1 MNYFESSRGPYALFE
16 RRDAREAPCH
26 CWEIAVTDST
36 SGIKVGHRAEFSKT
50 VSADD
55 ILKFAEV
62 SGDTNPLHCDPEYA
76 RRTRFGECIVHGMLG
91 AGFISAAIGT
101 LAPYGAAIYLTQT
114 LRFLRPINVG
124 DTIRAVAEVK
134 KIDAE
139 TRQAT
144 LNTVC
149 YNQHNEQVVTGNAL
163 VLLERLT

>member
-1 MNYFESSRGPYALFE
+1 
-16 RRDAREAPCH
+16 
-26 CWEIAVTDST
+26 V
-36 SGIKVGHRAEFSKT
+36 KVGHRAEFSKT

-55 ILKFAEV
+55 IRKFAEV
-62 SGDTNPLHCDPEYA
+62 SGDTNQLHCDPEYA

-91 AGFISAAIGT
+91 AGLISAAIGT
-101 LAPYGAAIYLTQT
+101 LAPYAAAVYLTQT

-144 LNTVC
+144 LSTVC
-149 YNQHNEQVVTGNAL
+149 YNQQDEQVVTGSAL
-163 VLLERLT
+163 VLLEPLA

>member
-1 MNYFESSRGPYALFE
+1 
-16 RRDAREAPCH
+16 
-26 CWEIAVTDST
+26 VTDSV
-36 SGIKVGHRAEFSKT
+36 SGVKVGHLAEFSKT

-55 ILKFAEV
+55 IRKFAEV

-101 LAPYGAAIYLTQT
+101 LAPYAAAIYLTQT

-144 LNTVC
+144 VSTVC
-149 YNQHNEQVVTGNAL
+149 YNQHNEQVLTGNAL
-163 VLLERLT
+163 ILLEPLT

>member
-1 MNYFESSRGPYALFE
+1 M
-16 RRDAREAPCH
+16 
-26 CWEIAVTDST
+26 TDST

>member
-1 MNYFESSRGPYALFE
+1 MTNSA
-16 RRDAREAPCH
+16 
-26 CWEIAVTDST
+26 
-36 SGIKVGHRAEFSKT
+36 SGVKVGHRAEFSKT

-55 ILKFAEV
+55 IRKFAEV

-101 LAPYGAAIYLTQT
+101 LSSHACAVYLTQT

-134 KIDAE
+134 KFDAE

-144 LNTVC
+144 LNTAC
-149 YNQHNEQVVTGNAL
+149 YNQRDEPVVMGSAL
-163 VLLERLT
+163 VLLEPLQ